1 MYAFVPYK
9 LFDQILEIFNSEFS
23 YVKVW
28 FTDQNCKSLF
38 IENNINLTLVI
49 NWCVIYKMRYPIGS
63 IGPKN
68 WILVKSYGFLSFT
81 KYMGKN
87 IGKNIGK
94 NLSDKYS
101 LKLIDHAKQSAT
113 DVFKTVSEK
122 AI

>member
-23 YVKVW
+23 YVKVR
-28 FTDQNCKSLF
+28 FTDQNCKPLF

-49 NWCVIYKMRYPIGS
+49 NWCVIYKMRYSIGS
-63 IGPKN
+63 IGPKD

-81 KYMGKN
+81 KYM
-87 IGKNIGK
+87 GKNIGK